1 MIGIHSN
8 FNVPIL
14 MRLLKKI
21 TLTFKLISTCKF
33 RNQCCTFCKE
43 EMIHTFK
50 SIKIPK
56 VLHIKIIKYIIALIL
71 KFYVLHHLLFHYSVV
86 LLKEQAMDHLKY
98 FTGRFFSKIWR
109 AEESGML
116 QSQRVV
122 HD

>member
-1 MIGIHSN
+1 
-8 FNVPIL
+8 

-43 EMIHTFK
+43 EMVHTF
-50 SIKIPK
+50 KIPK
-56 VLHIKIIKYIIALIL
+56 VLHIKSIKYIIVLIL
-71 KFYVLHHLLFHYSVV
+71 TFYVLYHLLFHYSVV

-109 AEESGML
+109 AEESGVL

>member
-1 MIGIHSN
+1 
-8 FNVPIL
+8 
-14 MRLLKKI
+14 
-21 TLTFKLISTCKF
+21 
-33 RNQCCTFCKE
+33 
-43 EMIHTFK
+43 MIHTFK

-71 KFYVLHHLLFHYSVV
+71 KFYVLYHLLFHYSVV

-109 AEESGML
+109 AEESGVL

>member
-1 MIGIHSN
+1 
-8 FNVPIL
+8 

-71 KFYVLHHLLFHYSVV
+71 KFYVLHHLLFHYCVV